1 MLPVKPQYF
10 IICKSLMH
18 EPEKS
23 GVASGDFTA
32 VTNRM
37 QPTKRYSK
45 DRCHSNVTH
54 MRAKNIYINVD

>member
-10 IICKSLMH
+10 IIRKSLMH

-23 GVASGDFTA
+23 GVAGADFMA

-37 QPTKRYSK
+37 QPTKRYFK
-45 DRCHSNVTH
+45 ARCRLNVTQ
-54 MRAKNIYINVD
+54 

>member
-10 IICKSLMH
+10 IICESLKH

-23 GVASGDFTA
+23 GVAIGDFTA

-37 QPTKRYSK
+37 QPTKRYFK
-45 DRCHSNVTH
+45 ARYHLNVTH
-54 MRAKNIYINVD
+54 EG